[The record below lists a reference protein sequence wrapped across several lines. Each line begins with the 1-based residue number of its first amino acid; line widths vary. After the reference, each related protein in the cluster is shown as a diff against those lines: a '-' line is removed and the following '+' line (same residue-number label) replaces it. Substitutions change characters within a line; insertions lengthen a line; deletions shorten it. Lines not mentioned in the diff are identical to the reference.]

1 MSNQLS
7 PHKLIVTIV
16 KKGMARAAV
25 QAAKKAGARGATVMP
40 GRGTGIHERRFL
52 GIHWNPEKEVILT
65 LVPAEQVQPIL
76 DAVVKAGK
84 LDKPGTGIGFVL
96 DTKKIGGIC
105 SPSSPV
111 APSDHA
117 TQEVKEME
125 NTSIRYDL
133 IVTIVNKGNED
144 VVVDAS
150 KKAGAEGGTIISGR
164 GTGIHE
170 HAKLFNIPIEP
181 EKNIVLTLID
191 REKTEAVL
199 EKIME
204 EAELNKPGRGIAFV
218 MEVERTVGINHAL
231 NRMVNEQIEKA
242 RQDS

>member
-1 MSNQLS
+1 MSNRLN
-7 PHKLIVTIV
+7 PHKLIVTIL
-16 KKGMARAAV
+16 KKGTARAAV
-25 QAAKKAGARGATVMP
+25 QAAKKAGARGATVML
-40 GRGTGIHERRFL
+40 GRGTGIHERTFL
-52 GIHWNPEKEVILT
+52 GIHWNPEKEVILI
-65 LVPAEQVQPIL
+65 LVPDEQVETIL
-76 DAVVKAGK
+76 DALVTAGK

-105 SPSSPV
+105 SPSGPV
-111 APSDHA
+111 APSDQE
-117 TQEVKEME
+117 TREVKEME
-125 NTSIRYDL
+125 NTPIQYDL
-133 IVTIVNKGNED
+133 IVTIVNKGKED

-191 REKTEAVL
+191 RKKTEAVL

-231 NRMVNEQIEKA
+231 NRMVNEQMKA
-242 RQDS
+242 KNNS

>member
-1 MSNQLS
+1 MSNRLS
-7 PHKLIVTIV
+7 PHKLIVTIL
-16 KKGMARAAV
+16 KKGMARSAV
-25 QAAKKAGARGATVMP
+25 QAAKKAGARGATVML

-52 GIHWNPEKEVILT
+52 GIQWNPEKEVILI
-65 LVPAEQVQPIL
+65 LVPDEQVETIL
-76 DAVVKAGK
+76 DALVAAGK

-96 DTKKIGGIC
+96 DTKRIGGIC
-105 SPSSPV
+105 SPSRSV
-111 APSDHA
+111 APSEHA
-117 TQEVKEME
+117 TREVKEME
-125 NTSIRYDL
+125 NAPIRYDL
-133 IVTIVNKGNED
+133 IVTIVNKGKED

-231 NRMVNEQIEKA
+231 NRMVNEQMKA
-242 RQDS
+242 QNNS

>member
-1 MSNQLS
+1 MSKQIS
-7 PHKLIVTIV
+7 PHKLIVTIL

-25 QAAKKAGARGATVMP
+25 QEAKKAGARGATVIY
-40 GRGTGIHERRFL
+40 GRGTGIHERTFL
-52 GIHWNPEKEVILT
+52 GIHWNPEKEVVLT
-65 LVPAEQVQPIL
+65 LVPAEQVETIL
-76 DAVVKAGK
+76 NALVKAGK
-84 LDKPGTGIGFVL
+84 LNKPGTGIGFVL
-96 DTKKIGGIC
+96 DTKKIGGIT
-105 SPSSPV
+105 SPAGSV
-111 APSDHA
+111 PSDRE
-117 TQEVKEME
+117 TREVKEVE
-125 NTSIRYDL
+125 NTPIQYDL
-133 IVTIVNKGNED
+133 IVTIVNKGYED

-191 REKTEAVL
+191 RKKTEAVL

-218 MEVERTVGINHAL
+218 MEVERAVGINHAL
-231 NRMVNEQIEKA
+231 NRMVNEQIKKT
-242 RQDS
+242 QSNS